1 MDYLFGQPVTSR
13 ADAADT
19 TLRSTLRDSIHTSHR
34 TDSTRTTLHKLFLAS
49 NDLRERVEVQKST
62 MQEHI
67 PRAFGAVDLA
77 QVIASDNGIAR
88 TIVPHEQRSV

>member
-1 MDYLFGQPVTSR
+1 MDYFFGMAPSR
-13 ADAADT
+13 ADAADLS
-19 TLRSTLRDSIHTSHR
+19 LRSTLRDSIQCSHR

-67 PRAFGAVDLA
+67 PRAVGLVR
-77 QVIASDNGIAR
+77 VITSDNSIAR